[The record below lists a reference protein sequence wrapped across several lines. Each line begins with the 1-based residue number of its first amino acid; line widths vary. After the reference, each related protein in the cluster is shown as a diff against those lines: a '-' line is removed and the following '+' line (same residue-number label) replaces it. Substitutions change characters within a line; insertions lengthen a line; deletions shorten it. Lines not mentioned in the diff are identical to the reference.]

1 MTATV
6 LLVLFPCIF
15 LLRRVFRLPQQPNP
29 SFGRGGESQRACG
42 GMPSPRTVQYQYHLV
57 PSHLT
62 GQGQGIKLAPL
73 LHNTGTVQTN
83 ATGHRRR
90 ERSQL
95 DDYDYRGS
103 PVACIHLITMSR
115 FLWGLGWM
123 RTASGIPCARE
134 CAHFAAQNRVAG
146 RGTDDCRTQRPFQLA
161 WLVPGKAKA
170 SFVMSWTQPQQLGD
184 KYQVNR
190 LVFEN
195 YAFGE
200 ALLQIDVP
208 AINKRQAKPNKMQ
221 GAVALT
227 LSPIIGYDSFVTQPA
242 LQFALSP
249 IRGQPACSG
258 TELARHAAF
267 VPPTGLQAPLNSS
280 AKSWYELQV
289 GRRLASWQRANASFQ
304 ASGHW
309 PPTLVRHRL
318 LGPRGM
324 TRDPTT
330 MVGGRPKRSGP
341 MSWPKNPQQPS
352 PCWSINITR
361 PCWLEAGAAR
371 GFCWLMIP
379 ARQAQPVSFPHAEKE
394 VQGYLADDWGNLASK
409 PRRQP
414 RQPTYLFGR

>member
-1 MTATV
+1 MQTVKSLNTARVDCVKIFSLYYRATTYIVVVLIRMRLGIVEERGLTSMTMTIGALPSLV
-6 LLVLFPCIF
+6 SISLPCLAFCGDWDGCALLPAFP
-15 LLRRVFRLPQQPNP
+15 
-29 SFGRGGESQRACG
+29 
-42 GMPSPRTVQYQYHLV
+42 
-57 PSHLT
+57 
-62 GQGQGIKLAPL
+62 
-73 LHNTGTVQTN
+73 
-83 ATGHRRR
+83 
-90 ERSQL
+90 
-95 DDYDYRGS
+95 
-103 PVACIHLITMSR
+103 
-115 FLWGLGWM
+115 
-123 RTASGIPCARE
+123 
-134 CAHFAAQNRVAG
+134 CAHFAAQNRVTG

-184 KYQVNR
+184 KYQF
-190 LVFEN
+190 FEN

-221 GAVALT
+221 GMQGAVALT
-227 LSPIIGYDSFVTQPA
+227 LSPIIGHDSFVTQPA

-267 VPPTGLQAPLNSS
+267 VPSTGLQAPLNSS
-280 AKSWYELQV
+280 AKSRYELQV
-289 GRRLASWQRANASFQ
+289 GRRLASWQRAKASFQ

-309 PPTLVRHRL
+309 PPTLV
-318 LGPRGM
+318 PSM

-361 PCWLEAGAAR
+361 PCWLGAGAAR
-371 GFCWLMIP
+371 GFYWLMIP
-379 ARQAQPVSFPHAEKE
+379 ARQAQPVSFPRAEKE